1 MFAHAV
7 TYMHIATLL
16 EEELKSVSFGT
27 HTLSSLRDA
36 KRADRQL
43 LLYILQCILSLCI
56 CFSSVGMLSAT
67 QSFVQGWNSQILP
80 EGLLLGRLLK
90 SSCWLLLKCIIVSS
104 NSKQLW
110 GKKKLKILKKEKK
123 KTLMKEKKNTTE
135 RTLIFLILSRRYN
148 VFIK

>member
-67 QSFVQGWNSQILP
+67 QSFVQGWNS
-80 EGLLLGRLLK
+80 
-90 SSCWLLLKCIIVSS
+90 
-104 NSKQLW
+104 
-110 GKKKLKILKKEKK
+110 
-123 KTLMKEKKNTTE
+123 
-135 RTLIFLILSRRYN
+135 
-148 VFIK
+148 